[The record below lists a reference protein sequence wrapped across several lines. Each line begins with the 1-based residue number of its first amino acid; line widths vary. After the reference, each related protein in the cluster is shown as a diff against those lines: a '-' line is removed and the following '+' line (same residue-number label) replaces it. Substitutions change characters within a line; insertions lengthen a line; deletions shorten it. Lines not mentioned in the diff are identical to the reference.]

1 MITDTHEA
9 ILIVSNRL
17 PVTVTPSGIERSSGG
32 LVAALEGMSAGDRK
46 VTWLGWPGKDVPENE
61 RESFAQTLRR
71 DYGCEPVFI
80 SDQLAKDHYEGFSN
94 SSIWPIFHYLPSNF
108 RYRDGWYDAY
118 AQVNRL
124 FAERVVAGLKDGD
137 MVWVHDYQL
146 MLLPH
151 MIKTAKPGV
160 KVGFFLHTPFPS
172 YDVYRCLPHREE
184 LLRGVLGADVIGFH
198 TFGYLRHFRSNVLRL
213 LGHQPEIAT
222 VRHEGRTTSL
232 GVYPIGINAGRFDE
246 ELQTEAFR
254 EQLKKTAAAF
264 RGKRL
269 ILSVERLDYTKGIL
283 RRLEAIEIFLSRL
296 DSEARERVKFIFVS
310 VPTRGGVDEY
320 RELRRQVE
328 AKIGRINGQYATVHN
343 SPLHFI
349 HGSVDFAEL
358 CALYALAD
366 VALVTPLI
374 DGMNLIAK
382 EFIACQR
389 EELWGPAGGELGL
402 MRRGPGVLVLSEFA
416 GAAQELFN
424 AIMVNPYDGP
434 AIAGAIEEALAMPE
448 EERRRRMQPMRER
461 VFTYDAAAWAKDFV
475 TDLSKASLPPARGAG
490 NGLPKARAR
499 LEKAFAAGERVA
511 LFLDYDGTLREL
523 VSDPAAAGPTPEL
536 RHLLDQLRP
545 LRQVDVTIISGRTP
559 GDLETFLGDYSEFG
573 LVAEHGAAIRPP
585 GQTQWRQLDEN
596 LDFRWMEHVARIV
609 GLYQRS
615 TPGTHI
621 ERKRTSLVWHYRR
634 ADPEFGAWKASQLVE
649 ELTIV
654 TANDPIVI
662 RHGRKIV
669 EIASAQ
675 INKGAAV
682 SNLLRGKEYDLVLVA
697 GDDQTDESMF
707 QLAPHSDTFT
717 IRVGD
722 GETRARYVI
731 DTPAAMRELLEK
743 SLDRSR

>member
-1 MITDTHEA
+1 
-9 ILIVSNRL
+9 
-17 PVTVTPSGIERSSGG
+17 
-32 LVAALEGMSAGDRK
+32 
-46 VTWLGWPGKDVPENE
+46 
-61 RESFAQTLRR
+61 
-71 DYGCEPVFI
+71 
-80 SDQLAKDHYEGFSN
+80 
-94 SSIWPIFHYLPSNF
+94 
-108 RYRDGWYDAY
+108 
-118 AQVNRL
+118 
-124 FAERVVAGLKDGD
+124 
-137 MVWVHDYQL
+137 
-146 MLLPH
+146 
-151 MIKTAKPGV
+151 V

-172 YDVYRCLPHREE
+172 YDVYRYLPHREE
-184 LLRGVLGADVIGFH
+184 LLRGVLGADLVGFH

-213 LGHQPEIAT
+213 LGHQSEIAT

-246 ELQTEAFR
+246 ELQGEAFK

-264 RGKRL
+264 KGKRI

-283 RRLEAIEIFLSRL
+283 RRLEGIEVFLSRL
-296 DSEARERVKFIFVS
+296 DNEGRERVKFIFVS

-328 AKIGRINGQYATVHN
+328 AKVGRINGQYATVHN

-382 EFIACQR
+382 EYIACQR
-389 EELWGPAGGELGL
+389 EELWGPAGEELGL
-402 MRRGPGVLVLSEFA
+402 VRRGPGVLVLSEFA

-434 AIAGAIEEALAMPE
+434 AIAGSIEEALAMPE
-448 EERRRRMQPMRER
+448 RERRRRMQPMRER

-475 TDLSKASLPPARGAG
+475 TDLSKASLPAPFPA
-490 NGLPKARAR
+490 NGLADARAR
-499 LEKAFAAGERVA
+499 LAKALAAGRRGA
-511 LFLDYDGTLREL
+511 LFVDYDGTLREW
-523 VSDPAAAGPTPEL
+523 VSDPSAAGPTPEL
-536 RHLLDQLRP
+536 RHLLDKLRS
-545 LRQVDVTIISGRTP
+545 LRNVDVTVISGRTP

-573 LVAEHGAAIRPP
+573 LIAEHGAAIRPP
-585 GQTQWRQLDEN
+585 GRTQWRHLDEN
-596 LDFRWMEHVARIV
+596 LDFAWMEHVARIV

-634 ADPEFGAWKASQLVE
+634 ADPEFGAWKASQLVD

-654 TANDPIVI
+654 TANLPIVI

-669 EIASAQ
+669 EIASSQ
-675 INKGAAV
+675 ISKGEAV
-682 SNLLRGKEYDLVLVA
+682 SNLLRGREYDLVLVA
-697 GDDQTDESMF
+697 GDDETDESMF
-707 QLAPHSDTFT
+707 RLAPHSDTFIT

-722 GETRARYVI
+722 GETHARFKI
-731 DTPAAMRELLEK
+731 PTPAAMREF
-743 SLDRSR
+743 LDKAIER

>member
-1 MITDTHEA
+1 MITHTTGE
-9 ILIVSNRL
+9 LFIVSNRL
-17 PVTVTPSGIERSSGG
+17 PVTVTASGVERSSGG
-32 LVAALEGMSAGDRK
+32 LVAALEGMKADRPM
-46 VTWLGWPGKDVPENE
+46 TWLGWPGKDVPEGE
-61 RESFAQTLRR
+61 REAFAELLRR
-71 DYGCEPVFI
+71 EHGCEPVFV
-80 SDQLAKDHYEGFSN
+80 SDELAREHYEGFSN
-94 SSIWPIFHYLPSNF
+94 SSIWPIFHYLPTNF
-108 RYRDGWYDAY
+108 RYRSGWYEAY
-118 AQVNRL
+118 RQVNQL
-124 FAERVVAGLKDGD
+124 FADRILERAEDGD
-137 MVWVHDYQL
+137 LVWVHDYQL
-146 MLLPH
+146 MLLPR
-151 MIKTAKPGV
+151 MLKLARPGV
-160 KVGFFLHTPFPS
+160 RVGFFLHTPFPS
-172 YDVYRCLPHREE
+172 YDVFRCLPHREE
-184 LLRGVLGADVIGFH
+184 LLRGVLGSDLVGFH

-213 LGHQPEIAT
+213 LGHQSEITT
-222 VRHEGRTTSL
+222 VRHEGRSTSL
-232 GVYPIGINAGRFDE
+232 GVYPIGINAARFDR
-246 ELQTEAFR
+246 ELDGAEFR
-254 EQLKKTAAAF
+254 ERLATTAGAY
-264 RGKRL
+264 RGKRV

-283 RRLEAIEIFLSRL
+283 RRLEAIEVFLSRL
-296 DSEARERVKFIFVS
+296 DNSGRETVKFIFVS

-328 AKIGRINGQYATVHN
+328 ARIGRINGQYATVQN

-358 CALYALAD
+358 CALYVLAD

-389 EELWGPAGGELGL
+389 ESLWNAASAQRVVA
-402 MRRGPGVLVLSEFA
+402 RRGPGVLVLSEFA

-434 AIAGAIEEALAMPE
+434 AIADAISEALAMPE
-448 EERRRRMQPMRER
+448 GERRRRMQPMRER
-461 VFTYDAAAWAKDFV
+461 VFAYDAAAWAKDFV
-475 TDLSKASLPPARGAG
+475 TELAKVSLPAPFPA
-490 NGLPKARAR
+490 NGLAESRAR
-499 LEKAFAAGERVA
+499 LARALASQKRVA

-523 VSDPAAAGPTPEL
+523 VTDPAAAAPTVEL
-536 RHLLDQLRP
+536 RRLLDQLRAMKH
-545 LRQVDVTIISGRTP
+545 VDVTIISGRTP
-559 GDLETFLGDYSEFG
+559 GDLETFLGDYNEFG
-573 LVAEHGAAIRPP
+573 LIAEHGAAIRPP
-585 GQTQWRQLDEN
+585 GQAQWRQLDEN

-669 EIASAQ
+669 EIASAH

-707 QLAPHSDTFT
+707 QLAPHSDTFIT

-722 GETRARYVI
+722 GETRARFSI
-731 DTPAAMRELLEK
+731 PTPAAMREFLEK
-743 SLDRSR
+743 AIDH